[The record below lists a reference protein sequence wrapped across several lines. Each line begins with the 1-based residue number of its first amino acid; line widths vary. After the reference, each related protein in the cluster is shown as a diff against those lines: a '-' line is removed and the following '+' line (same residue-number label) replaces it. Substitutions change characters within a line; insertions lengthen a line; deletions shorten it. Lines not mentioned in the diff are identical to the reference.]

1 VITLYKC
8 KKCGND
14 FPVPAW
20 MEIPYDK
27 VIPESLIGE
36 ISDLAKRVIRKPCC
50 PFCYTPEI
58 EEVKEKMSKEI
69 GENMEAI
76 DFVDKLFESEQMRAV
91 TKLMLLDNTLL
102 SPRGQSMA
110 SMGMKKLVEL
120 GIRLPWE
127 PEVAVKTT

>member
-1 VITLYKC
+1 M
-8 KKCGND
+8 

-20 MEIPYDK
+20 MEIPYSK
-27 VIPESLIGE
+27 LVPASIVRE
-36 ISDLAKRVIRKPCC
+36 ISDFAKRIVKKPCC

-58 EEVKEKMSKEI
+58 EEVKEI
-69 GENMEAI
+69 VENMEAI